1 MLARSR
7 TLIFLIQILD
17 GSRFLEG
24 GHGKMRG
31 ITASVDGAYQQDAYA
46 TLRSKGGKSP
56 DTVVD
61 RLLVRPGAPGIRIR
75 RKNWR

>member
-1 MLARSR
+1 
-7 TLIFLIQILD
+7 
-17 GSRFLEG
+17 
-24 GHGKMRG
+24 MRG

-61 RLLVRPGAPGIRIR
+61 RLLVRPEAPGIRIR